1 MAIKDGAA
9 ANARIGSVRSCAW
22 GKSWR
27 RQRDR
32 DVETVVRGA
41 TETPVARRGRFLE
54 SLMPVRG
61 KPGIADHVRDDEW
74 YRYGVTR
81 KVGT

>member
-41 TETPVARRGRFLE
+41 SETPVARRGRSPRKFDAGTGE
-54 SLMPVRG
+54 AWHRG
-61 KPGIADHVRDDEW
+61 PCEG
-74 YRYGVTR
+74 
-81 KVGT
+81 

>member
-41 TETPVARRGRFLE
+41 SETPCRATWEV
-54 SLMPVRG
+54 S
-61 KPGIADHVRDDEW
+61 W
-74 YRYGVTR
+74 
-81 KVGT
+81 KV